1 MDNIY
6 KIIVPEEKH
15 LSEMYSWNKEEKNF
29 IQFTCRPI
37 CQLKAYE
44 EYKDKTLNSIK
55 EGKDKL
61 FILVNK
67 TEINLPLG
75 RIKLFD
81 YNPRNLSCEFGYYLP
96 EKNRGMGIG
105 SIMINLFLAESFKD
119 ESLNLNKI
127 YATTASNNIPSIKV
141 LEKAGFK
148 LEGRLREH
156 YWINE
161 DRFDQLVYSM
171 FRKEWDEK

>member
-1 MDNIY
+1 MDGIY
-6 KIIVPEEKH
+6 KIITPEEKH
-15 LSEMYSWNKEEKNF
+15 LPEMYSWNKEEKNF
-29 IQFTCRPI
+29 EQFTCRPL
-37 CQLKAYE
+37 CLLKSYE
-44 EYKDKTLNSIK
+44 EYKEKTLNSIK

-96 EKNRGMGIG
+96 EKNRGMGLG
-105 SIMINLFLAESFKD
+105 SIMISLFLTNSFND
-119 ESLNLNKI
+119 QFLNLNKI
-127 YATTASNNIPSIKV
+127 YATTASNNNPSIKA

-156 YWINE
+156 YWMK
-161 DRFDQLVYSM
+161 DDKFDQLVYSM
-171 FRKEWDEK
+171 LRKEWDEK